1 MRILGLDIG
10 ERRIGV
16 AISDPEERLAV
27 PLKTLPSRGDTA
39 DVGAIADLAR
49 REGVEALVL
58 GLPLSL
64 DGSAGAQAQ
73 RVRGFGEALAEAV
86 SQPVEYWDERF
97 SSAEAE
103 RLLSQAGAATSKGR
117 GGRRRAPVG
126 QDALAAAII
135 LQSFLDHRRQGRRP
149 PGGE

>member
-27 PLKTLPSRGDTA
+27 PLMTVACREYA
-39 DVGAIADLAR
+39 VDVRAIADLAE
-49 REGVEALVL
+49 REQVGALVL

-64 DGSAGAQAQ
+64 DGRAGPQAQ
-73 RVRGFGEALAEAV
+73 RVRDFGRALAETV
-86 SQPVEYWDERF
+86 SQPIEFWDERF
-97 SSAEAE
+97 SSVEAE
-103 RLLSQAGAATSKGR
+103 RLLSQAASAESS
-117 GGRRRAPVG
+117 GRRGRSRPRAE

-135 LQSFLDHRRQGRRP
+135 LQSFLDSRRQRGGP
-149 PGGE
+149 PGGK